1 MMNVIDILRN
11 ACPNAV
17 MTYDKWVM
25 IALNH
30 HICVSSVQALIKDR
44 LLINA
49 GTCMTIDKV
58 NGCDMAPDD
67 DFDGMIDYDA
77 DNDVYTFQTTH
88 QLYKLADA

>member
-11 ACPNAV
+11 TCPNAV

-25 IALNH
+25 TALDH